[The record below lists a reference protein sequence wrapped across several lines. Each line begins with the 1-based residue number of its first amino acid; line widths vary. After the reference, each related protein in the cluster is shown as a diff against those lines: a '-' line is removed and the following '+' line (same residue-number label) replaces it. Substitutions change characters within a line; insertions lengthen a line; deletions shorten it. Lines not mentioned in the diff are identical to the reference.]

1 MADNEVPGV
10 LHAVGDTIARATELI
25 QVEFRLFKAEL
36 AEKVAKAGTALSLI
50 LLGAVLAVAAL
61 FMFLQVF
68 VLGLIRLGL
77 SALAATVIVAVVTM
91 AIGVAFA
98 IAGRK
103 QLSAEALVPDRTL
116 NDIKR
121 DSAMVKEKLT

>member
-1 MADNEVPGV
+1 MSETAPGV
-10 LHAVGDTIARATELI
+10 FTAVGDTIARATDLIQIEFRVAKAELTEKAAKAGAGIGLI
-25 QVEFRLFKAEL
+25 QV
-36 AEKVAKAGTALSLI
+36 
-50 LLGAVLAVAAL
+50 GAVLATAAL
-61 FMFLQVF
+61 FLFLQAL

-77 SALAATVIVAVVTM
+77 SPLAATVIVAVVTM
-91 AIGVAFA
+91 GIGIAFA
-98 IAGRK
+98 VTGRK